1 MSKQQ
6 DERKREL
13 SEPLPSV
20 ERIQQELGKA
30 ESIDDFFGKE
40 GIFSRLFAKTMETML
55 EAELTEQLGY
65 EPYEAK
71 GRKSGNSRNGK
82 RPKKLR
88 TSGGETTIQVPRDR
102 NGDFE
107 SSLLE
112 KHKANSNEIETKI
125 LALYARGNSTRDI
138 RAMLEELYGIDVSA
152 TTISTITDNVWPL
165 VEAWQNRPLEK
176 IYAIAYLDALHV
188 KLRRDGKVQNTALY
202 TVLAVD
208 LDGHRDVLG
217 HWVGDGG
224 EGANFWLTVITDLQT
239 RGVEDIFIASV
250 DGLSGFS
257 DAIRAVF
264 PQTEV
269 QRCIIHQIRH
279 SLRYVTWAD
288 RKAFTKDLRR
298 IYQAP
303 TREQAESQ
311 LLQLGEKWG
320 EQYAIAVRSWENN
333 WEELATM
340 FAFSAE
346 IRRLIYTTNAIE
358 GYNRQLRKV
367 VKTKGSFPSAES
379 VRKLLYLVNENVTK
393 KWTMPIRD
401 WAKILNQLA
410 IRYDGRMPIP

>member
-1 MSKQQ
+1 MTKEQN
-6 DERKREL
+6 DRKREMA
-13 SEPLPSV
+13 EHLPSV
-20 ERIQQELGKA
+20 ETIQRELGKA

-40 GIFSRLFAKTMETML
+40 GIFSRLFAETMETML
-55 EAELTEQLGY
+55 EAELTEHLGY

-82 RPKKLR
+82 RTKKVR
-88 TSGGETTIQVPRDR
+88 TSGGETAIQVPRDR
-102 NGDFE
+102 NGDFQ

-112 KHKANSNEIETKI
+112 KHKANSNEIENKV

-152 TTISTITDNVWPL
+152 ATISAITDKVWPL
-165 VEAWQNRPLEK
+165 VEQWQSRPLEK
-176 IYAIAYLDALHV
+176 LYPIVYLDALHV
-188 KLRRDGKVQNTALY
+188 KLRREGKVQNTALY
-202 TVLAVD
+202 TVLGVD

-224 EGANFWLTVITDLQT
+224 EGANFWLSVITDLQT
-239 RGVEDIFIASV
+239 RGVEDILIACV

-257 DAIRAVF
+257 DAIHAVF
-264 PQTEV
+264 PETEV

-279 SLRYVTWAD
+279 SLRYVAWGD
-288 RKAFTKDLRR
+288 RKEFTKDLRR

-320 EQYAIAVRSWENN
+320 QQYAIAVRSWENN

-340 FAFSAE
+340 FAYPSE
-346 IRRLIYTTNAIE
+346 IRRLIYTTNAVE
-358 GYNRQLRKV
+358 GYHRQLRKV
-367 VKTKGSFPSAES
+367 VKTKGSFPSAQA

-393 KWTMPIRD
+393 KWSMPIRD
-401 WAKILNQLA
+401 WAKILNQLT
-410 IRYDGRMPIP
+410 IRYDTRMPIP

>member
-152 TTISTITDNVWPL
+152 TTISTITDKVWPL

>member
-13 SEPLPSV
+13 SEHLPSV
-20 ERIQQELGKA
+20 ERIRQELGKA

-40 GIFSRLFAKTMETML
+40 GIFSRLFAETMETML

-82 RPKKLR
+82 RTKKLR
-88 TSGGETTIQVPRDR
+88 TSGGETTISVPRDR
-102 NGDFE
+102 NGDFQ

-138 RAMLEELYGIDVSA
+138 RAMLEELYGIDVSP
-152 TTISTITDNVWPL
+152 TTISAITDKIWPL

-188 KLRRDGKVQNTALY
+188 KLRREGKVQNTALY
-202 TVLAVD
+202 TVLAID
-208 LDGHRDVLG
+208 LDGQRDVLG

-250 DGLSGFS
+250 DGLNGFS
-257 DAIRAVF
+257 DAIHAVF
-264 PQTEV
+264 PETEV

-288 RKAFTKDLRR
+288 RKAFTKDLRS

-311 LLQLGEKWG
+311 LLHLDEKWG
-320 EQYAIAVRSWENN
+320 EKYAIAVRSWENN

-340 FAFSAE
+340 FAFPAE
-346 IRRLIYTTNAIE
+346 LRRLIYTTNSVE

-367 VKTKGSFPSAES
+367 IKTKGSFPSPQS

-410 IRYDGRMPIP
+410 IRYDQRMPIP

>member
-1 MSKQQ
+1 MSKSQ

-13 SEPLPSV
+13 SGHLPSV

-40 GIFSRLFAKTMETML
+40 GIFSRLFAETMETML

-82 RPKKLR
+82 RTKKLR

-138 RAMLEELYGIDVSA
+138 RAMLDELYGIDVSA
-152 TTISTITDNVWPL
+152 TTISAITDKVWPL

-188 KLRRDGKVQNTALY
+188 KLRREGKVQNTALY

-208 LDGHRDVLG
+208 LDGHREVLG

-257 DAIRAVF
+257 DAIHAVF

-311 LLQLGEKWG
+311 LLQLDEKWG

-333 WEELATM
+333 WEELSTM
-340 FAFSAE
+340 FAFPAE
-346 IRRLIYTTNAIE
+346 IRRLIYTTNSVE

-410 IRYDGRMPIP
+410 IRYDQRMPIP